1 MIIKMPSYNEFWR
14 TKRLSEVAMDIVD
27 YGFQDEICS
36 LNDWKGTLEVE
47 WMHEKPHPTFIK
59 LLQEFWEN
67 ENENQVSILYKS
79 KPIQND
85 L

>member
-1 MIIKMPSYNEFWR
+1 MRIEMPAYNEFHR
-14 TKRLSEVAMDIVD
+14 TERLSKIAMNIVK

-36 LNDWKGTLEVE
+36 INDHKGCLIIE

-67 ENENQVSILYKS
+67 ENEYSVEILYKS